1 MLACPE
7 LPLDPPD
14 VRATLEEP
22 GREGVPGGVI
32 RPVGQLGAAE
42 QRLPDLLEEEG
53 VPDRLR
59 ERWARLDPPVFAV
72 RRGRDR
78 HRPLMVRCSAV
89 AASTSRGP
97 SSWLK
102 YSDGAPS
109 PCGWRLCRWSTSGR
123 QPGWGRAASSSRSTT
138 GSSHAGDHESARW
151 RRVTASHANLPRQGI
166 DYESSQRTSAR
177 QEPCCPSSR

>member
-72 RRGRDR
+72 LRGRDR

-102 YSDGAPS
+102 YF
-109 PCGWRLCRWSTSGR
+109 
-123 QPGWGRAASSSRSTT
+123 
-138 GSSHAGDHESARW
+138 RW
-151 RRVTASHANLPRQGI
+151 RAFALRLAPLPMEYFR
-166 DYESSQRTSAR
+166 SAAGLG
-177 QEPCCPSSR
+177 PGSVVVSINDWK